1 MVYIDDVIKMKQKED
16 ILKKVALLLTA
27 FMALTCLSCC
37 SAKKSKTETKNTSVP
52 EKEAVISEAK
62 TETQIIT
69 NKTSEEVKMS
79 AETLEAL
86 NGKEGVFA
94 VLTTEKGQIVLELF
108 FKETPMTVANFV
120 GLAEGTLDA
129 AKGKPF
135 YDGLTFHR
143 VIADFMIQGGDP
155 QGNGTGGPGYK
166 FADEFVDGFIFDKP
180 GKLAMA
186 NSGTNTN
193 GSQFFITHVPTDWLN
208 YKHTIFGQVV
218 TGQNVVDTVE
228 QGDHIINLKI
238 VRQGKEAEKFTVTQA
253 SFDKL
258 KAEGEK
264 KAAKFTEEQAA
275 REAKKAEEQLKE
287 ITKGCEKSKEGI
299 YYKTTE
305 PGSGDKVG
313 KGKLVTVGYMG
324 YLVDGTLFDASKEFH
339 PQGHDPLSFTT
350 GAGQMI
356 PGFDYMVQDMKLGE
370 TRTMIIPP
378 ALAYGENGYPGVIP
392 GNAYICFDVKVL
404 KF

>member
-1 MVYIDDVIKMKQKED
+1 MKK
-16 ILKKVALLLTA
+16 ITTIVAV
-27 FMALTCLSCC
+27 FMALTCFSCC
-37 SAKKSKTETKNTSVP
+37 SSKKTKTEPKQSSEVKQET
-52 EKEAVISEAK
+52 VISEAK
-62 TETQIIT
+62 TDTKP
-69 NKTSEEVKMS
+69 KTKSEEVKMS
-79 AETLEAL
+79 EKTLEAL

-94 VLTTEKGQIVLELF
+94 VLTTEKGQIVLNLF
-108 FKETPMTVANFV
+108 YKETPMTVANFV

-129 AKGKPF
+129 AKGEPF

-155 QGNGTGGPGYK
+155 RGNGTGGPGYQ
-166 FADEFVDGFIFDKP
+166 FADEFVDGYIFDKP

-208 YKHTIFGQVV
+208 YKHTIFGEVV
-218 TGQNVVDTVE
+218 TGQDVVDTVA

-238 VRQGKEAEKFTVTQA
+238 VRQGADAEKFTVTQE
-253 SFDKL
+253 SFNKL

-264 KAAKFTEEQAA
+264 KAAKFEEEQAA
-275 REAKKAEEQLKE
+275 REAKRAEEQLKE
-287 ITKGCEKSKEGI
+287 LTKGCEKSKEGI
-299 YYKTTE
+299 YYKITE
-305 PGSGDKVG
+305 PGTGDKVG
-313 KGKLVTVGYMG
+313 KGKMVTVGYCG

-378 ALAYGENGYPGVIP
+378 ALAYGETGYPGVIP
-392 GNAYICFDVKVL
+392 GNAYICFDVKVI